1 MVTRG
6 AHDSLDDSAGLDFPA
21 ADLAEWRK
29 LAEADLGPGG
39 AALFEKKLVTRTY
52 EGLTIRPLYTRADWA
67 AGASGLAGASP
78 FTRGSTTL
86 PHAWDLRQERTE
98 PTSALVNAA
107 LLEDLSGGVSSV
119 LLRYDAAGRL
129 GLDADDRRAG
139 LLAGVDG
146 CALSSPADLADAFK
160 GVYLNMIGVMLEPGA
175 AFVPAAAHLAALWEA
190 RNVKASEAR
199 GCFGAD
205 PLAVLAREGHLPCT
219 LEDALTQLADLA
231 AWTSARY
238 PAVRAVRVGTAAY
251 HHAGATAAQDLAFAL
266 ATGVEYVRAM
276 SARGLAIDA
285 AAGQMLFSFAMG
297 TNFFLG
303 MAKLRAA
310 RRLWA
315 RVLEACGASEGARA
329 MTMHVRPSKRVMS
342 ARDPW
347 VNILRNTVAVF
358 AAGVGGADAISSLPL
373 DVALRGDT
381 GASSALARRIAR
393 NTPLILQEESHL
405 HRILDLPGGSWF
417 IESLTDDLAAKAW
430 KLFQELER
438 AGGMAR
444 ALKDGLVQSWIDQ
457 TAAERDRNIATR
469 RDPILGVSEFPRVE
483 GDAVPAVEQVSPERA
498 RHEAV
503 ARLAEYRKQA
513 SRVGEPREGL
523 SISEWAFHAA
533 KQGAT
538 LGAIALGVGLGAG
551 GIASVPR
558 AVGLHP
564 FAEPFERLRD
574 AAERYADACGVR
586 PRVFLASIGSPAEHL
601 ARTNYAKNFFE
612 AGGFDAPIVGSGD
625 GYPDAASAARAFAE
639 SGATIAVICSTDKRY
654 PTLVPELAPLLHRAG
669 ANRVVLA
676 GNPGE
681 QEAAFRA
688 AGVDRFIYVR
698 CDVVRTLRELLAEVT
713 LDASLE
719 SAGMGSSVGH
729 VPSTEGAAR

>member
-6 AHDSLDDSAGLDFPA
+6 LHDSLDDSAGLDFPA
-21 ADLAEWRK
+21 ADLAEWRR

-52 EGLTIRPLYTRADWA
+52 EGLTIRPLYTRADWP

-98 PTSALVNAA
+98 PTPALVNTA

-190 RNVKASEAR
+190 RNIKASEAR

-238 PAVRAVRVGTAAY
+238 PTVRAVRVGTAAY
-251 HHAGATAAQDLAFAL
+251 HHAGRDRGAGSCLRARDRCR
-266 ATGVEYVRAM
+266 VRPRDERSRPLDRYRREA
-276 SARGLAIDA
+276 DA
-285 AAGQMLFSFAMG
+285 VLVRHGDQL
-297 TNFFLG
+297 FLG

-315 RVLEACGASEGARA
+315 RVLEACGASDAARA
-329 MTMHVRPSKRVMS
+329 MVMHVRPSKRVMS

-358 AAGVGGADAISSLPL
+358 AAGVGGADAISSLRSTSRCGATPAR
-373 DVALRGDT
+373 VRRSR
-381 GASSALARRIAR
+381 GASR
-393 NTPLILQEESHL
+393 
-405 HRILDLPGGSWF
+405 
-417 IESLTDDLAAKAW
+417 
-430 KLFQELER
+430 
-438 AGGMAR
+438 
-444 ALKDGLVQSWIDQ
+444 
-457 TAAERDRNIATR
+457 ATR
-469 RDPILGVSEFPRVE
+469 R
-483 GDAVPAVEQVSPERA
+483 
-498 RHEAV
+498 
-503 ARLAEYRKQA
+503 
-513 SRVGEPREGL
+513 
-523 SISEWAFHAA
+523 
-533 KQGAT
+533 
-538 LGAIALGVGLGAG
+538 
-551 GIASVPR
+551 
-558 AVGLHP
+558 
-564 FAEPFERLRD
+564 
-574 AAERYADACGVR
+574 
-586 PRVFLASIGSPAEHL
+586 
-601 ARTNYAKNFFE
+601 
-612 AGGFDAPIVGSGD
+612 
-625 GYPDAASAARAFAE
+625 
-639 SGATIAVICSTDKRY
+639 
-654 PTLVPELAPLLHRAG
+654 
-669 ANRVVLA
+669 
-676 GNPGE
+676 
-681 QEAAFRA
+681 
-688 AGVDRFIYVR
+688 
-698 CDVVRTLRELLAEVT
+698 
-713 LDASLE
+713 
-719 SAGMGSSVGH
+719 
-729 VPSTEGAAR
+729 